1 MTPRNLRD
9 ELVWRVRTLPERL
22 GTLGVAGIVLGIAA
36 AVLWAGYLAPQRA
49 ELAQSRHFLQVRK
62 AAVEADLARLPPA
75 PPKTQTAQDA
85 LYSEDQFQ
93 TAIERFI
100 ELAQKRSLT
109 LAQGA
114 YKLDVQQDSDLRLAV
129 LNFPAQGDYLAL
141 RAFLDDAH
149 KLPGVRLQSLQIN
162 RVATSETQIN
172 VQIQFSMLLRK

>member
-62 AAVEADLARLPPA
+62 AAVEADLARLPP
-75 PPKTQTAQDA
+75 QDA